1 MTDIDNSC
9 VYGLRHQARC
19 LTPVVANTECSKFL
33 VGTVGAQNNSLCLL
47 EYDDE
52 KNTITPT
59 LFDHPEEIWDLV
71 SSPTNEDL
79 LLTCHSIAS
88 NRTLGKKIT
97 LWKKNSLEQNHGELE
112 SLVEFEHPGHKA
124 LWDSKDASC
133 IVSLNDN
140 HIHISSLDASN
151 MSSKT
156 ILSIDTSI
164 IFKEDT
170 KLSPIQSLQNAV
182 WNPHDNTEIVT
193 VGGQVIA
200 GWDIRSSK
208 ATFRRDEAHAS
219 TIRAIDYNA
228 NKPFHIA
235 TGGDDSKINLWDV
248 RSMNQPLMVVEGH
261 THWIWSVAF
270 NKFHDQL
277 LLTSSSD
284 TLVNLQNVI
293 SVSSASYLE
302 HETDQPDDDQD
313 PDESY
318 WKNYKTIDGLICTY
332 DQHED
337 SVYSVAW
344 SPADTWT
351 FASLSYAGRVVISQ
365 VPTGEKFKILGV

>member
-1 MTDIDNSC
+1 M
-9 VYGLRHQARC
+9 
-19 LTPVVANTECSKFL
+19 
-33 VGTVGAQNNSLCLL
+33 
-47 EYDDE
+47 
-52 KNTITPT
+52 
-59 LFDHPEEIWDLV
+59 
-71 SSPTNEDL
+71 
-79 LLTCHSIAS
+79 AS
-88 NRTLGKKIT
+88 NRTLDKKIT

-133 IVSLNDN
+133 IVSLNKN
-140 HIHISSLDASN
+140 HIHISALDASN
-151 MSSKT
+151 MSLKT
-156 ILSIDTSI
+156 TLSIDTSI

-193 VGGQVIA
+193 VGGQAIA

-208 ATFRRDEAHAS
+208 ITFHRDEAHAS

-228 NKPFHIA
+228 NKPFHIV